1 MDHVRADAV
10 PREVTEQRPIYL
22 TTLGLEGRSQQ
33 VLANALYK
41 QSSGLCVLADA
52 DQAQVALID
61 LDNSDSKKLLEDF
74 LKRYPDI
81 KVIGLGKQPGKLAVN
96 AFIAKP
102 TKPDLLLAAVV
113 ELSKGGATQARNNIT
128 SDKVARAMQAM
139 DNKNIARSLHSR
151 AEKNQPKSAARRAM
165 PGKTDEMCFDP
176 ERFLLG
182 AAISAAHQARSNN
195 QTAVLTCWSDRTV
208 FIDPQ
213 NDKIISNLT
222 DNQIRSL
229 AIAPIDDNLSSPIH
243 TEYFPA
249 GDVNRLLEAVLR
261 GKDMRRYSQ
270 EVFLWDLGLLT
281 CRGRIPA
288 GFTVCNRYY
297 LRRWPNLTRM
307 RIPANTMRILSF
319 WSQQPCSLT
328 DIKEQLDIPYQD
340 VFSVA
345 SAAYAAG
352 LTGEARRES
361 DQLMQTVELNE
372 HNRRGLMNSIISRLR
387 GSKSTDSH
395 SPN

>member
-1 MDHVRADAV
+1 MD
-10 PREVTEQRPIYL
+10 
-22 TTLGLEGRSQQ
+22 GRSRQ

-41 QSSGLCVLADA
+41 QSAGLCVLADA
-52 DQAQVALID
+52 EQAQVALID
-61 LDNSDSKKLLEDF
+61 LDNSDSEKLLKDF
-74 LKRYPDI
+74 QKSYPDLKI
-81 KVIGLGKQPGKLAVN
+81 IGLGKQPGKLAIH
-96 AFIAKP
+96 AFIVKP
-102 TKPDLLLAAVV
+102 TKPELLLAKVI
-113 ELSKGGATQARNNIT
+113 ELAKGGTKQARNNIT

-151 AEKNQPKSAARRAM
+151 AEKNQPKSASRRAM

-176 ERFLLG
+176 GRFLLG
-182 AAISAAHQARSNN
+182 TALSAAHQARSNN

-213 NDKIISNLT
+213 NNKIISNLT
-222 DNQIRSL
+222 DNQIRNL

-243 TEYFPA
+243 TEFFPA
-249 GDVNRLLEAVLR
+249 GEVSRLLDAVLR
-261 GKDMRRYSQ
+261 GKDMRHYSQ

-307 RIPANTMRILSF
+307 RIPANAMRILSF
-319 WSQQPCSLT
+319 WSQHPCSLT
-328 DIKEQLDIPYQD
+328 DIKEQLGIPYQD

-352 LTGEARRES
+352 LTGEARRKS
-361 DQLMQTVELNE
+361 DQIMQALDLTE

-387 GSKSTDSH
+387 GSKSSNSH